1 MPLVMENPD
10 PVRIKEISEDII
22 KSMLAR
28 SYPVVDATHFFKK
41 YAKDGKPEHQFAHTL
56 KMLEEGGVLRMDT
69 TKKPFSVTFVLLDDN
84 GAVKMHHMIDD
95 EYESETFGSLFN
107 DPYEGPKKRVHCF
120 KHIMKSDENC
130 EKCKL
135 ETNSMICMQHG
146 NILSKCN
153 ECKIESQL
161 LKNLTPTQDA
171 QKTIT
176 AILAEYKNKYWSF
189 EK

>member
-1 MPLVMENPD
+1 MSIVMEKPD

-22 KSMLAR
+22 KSMLER

-41 YAKDGKPEHQFAHTL
+41 YAKDGKPEQQFAHAL
-56 KMLEEGGVLRMDT
+56 KMLEEGGILRMDT

-95 EYESETFGSLFN
+95 DYKSETFGTMFN

-135 ETNSMICMQHG
+135 ETNSMICMQHD
-146 NILSKCN
+146 NILSKCDI
-153 ECKIESQL
+153 CKITSKL
-161 LKNLTPTQDA
+161 LKDVTPEDKA
-171 QKTIT
+171 PEIIT
-176 AILAEYKNKYWSF
+176 SILKAHKKEYWSYN
-189 EK
+189 K